1 LPRKNNKLNRRSFH
15 RTIGL
20 GVAGLALACSPAL
33 KAVCLT
39 GDSIEDAAYPE
50 VSLEQDDP
58 MPVSFSDVLL
68 LPAGQ
73 PDVVS
78 SYGAT
83 AQQFG
88 ELWLPTTKKAA
99 PLVVLIHGGCWQS
112 EYDIEHVRPAA
123 TALRKAGYIVWA
135 IEYRRI
141 GDPGGGW
148 PGTFEDVALAIDH
161 LDWLLQAEGVNTRS
175 RVYMGHS
182 AGGQLA
188 LWAAARSNFPA
199 GHPFYSPDA
208 KTPDA
213 VFGLAAITD
222 MRTYAAGES
231 SCEQSAVDLLGSPAE
246 QPGRYAAVS
255 PMDLLPLGAPSVLAQ
270 GTEDPIVPPAQAE
283 TFQSRAVEVGEG
295 SKLLRLPGAG
305 HFDLIHPR
313 TDAWRAI
320 LAELE
325 ECS

>member
-1 LPRKNNKLNRRSFH
+1 MTNNNFKLSRRSFN

-20 GVAGLALACSPAL
+20 GVAGLAFVGSPASR
-33 KAVCLT
+33 AVCLPD
-39 GDSIEDAAYPE
+39 DSIEDATYPE
-50 VSLEQDDP
+50 VDLEMDDP

-78 SYGAT
+78 VYGA
-83 AQQFG
+83 APQQFG
-88 ELWLPTTKKAA
+88 ELWLPAGDKAA

-112 EYDIEHVRPAA
+112 AYDIEHVRPAA
-123 TALRKAGYIVWA
+123 TALRKAGYAVWA

-141 GDPGGGW
+141 GDPGGAW

-161 LDWLLQAEGVNTRS
+161 LGWLLEAEALEPRS
-175 RVYMGHS
+175 CVFMGHS

-199 GHPFYSPDA
+199 GHAFYAPDA
-208 KTPDA
+208 NKPDA

-222 MRTYAAGES
+222 LRAYAAGES
-231 SCEQSAVDLLGSPAE
+231 GCEQSTVELLGAPAE
-246 QPGRYAAVS
+246 HADRYAAVS
-255 PMDLLPLGAPSVLAQ
+255 PVELLPLGVPSLLAQ
-270 GTEDPIVPPAQAE
+270 GAEDPIVPPAQAE
-283 TFQSRAVEVGEG
+283 TFHARAAETGEA

-320 LAELE
+320 LAALAD
-325 ECS
+325 CS